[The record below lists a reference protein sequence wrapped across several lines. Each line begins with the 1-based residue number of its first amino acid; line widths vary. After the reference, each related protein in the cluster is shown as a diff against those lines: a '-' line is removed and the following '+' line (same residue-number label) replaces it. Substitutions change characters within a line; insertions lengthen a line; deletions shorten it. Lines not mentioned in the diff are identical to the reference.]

1 MEHRILTL
9 PETTVP
15 AGMHGETRTL
25 PVIPGVQRIV
35 PGSILSLFGEIIR
48 APKGA
53 ANGWTRELIGF
64 AVPIAKAPG
73 TYRVWAEKADLDK
86 MPAGKTQAEY
96 LAAGNRSK
104 FRYWEITGTMLDP
117 MSGKTITVTRVVEL
131 ATVPATDATP
141 AKPWIVQ
148 DITAPHAEPGLQ
160 SEIGGYGM
168 KTALLAV
175 AASLDDDE
183 VTTYPLFRLIS
194 EPY

>member
-1 MEHRILTL
+1 MDHRILVL
-9 PETTVP
+9 PETSVP
-15 AGMHGETRTL
+15 AGMHGETMTL
-25 PVIPGVQRIV
+25 PVIPGVQFIV

-73 TYRVWAEKADLDK
+73 TYRVWAKQADLDK
-86 MPAGKTQAEY
+86 MPAGETQAKY
-96 LAAGNRSK
+96 LVNNRAK
-104 FRYWEITGTMLDP
+104 ITYWEITGTMLDP

-175 AASLDDDE
+175 AASLGDDE